1 MDDLYS
7 YTDYRRFLKDYYES
21 HKAKNPSFSY
31 RYLANKAGVNSSAFF
46 KFIIEGKRN
55 LTKQSIIKIA
65 AALRLTGNESEYFE
79 NLVFFNQAKTIKEKD
94 LFFSR
99 LMEHKKTRKV
109 APIGEEYYEYFAQ
122 WYHCVIRELIVMAD
136 FADDWERLGR
146 LLKPR
151 IGAKQA
157 KQSVE
162 LLLRLG
168 FLKKENG
175 RYVQTEPV
183 LSTGYGVSAHQIV
196 KFQIEMLKHAI
207 ESFNLAGERERLNSS
222 TTFGISGELFAHFV
236 AMIRDFRL
244 KLMELARLDNKASMV
259 YQLNLNLFPVSRRV
273 DDAWGAP

>member
-157 KQSVE
+157 KQSAAM
-162 LLLRLG
+162 
-168 FLKKENG
+168 FKPSPSFPPA
-175 RYVQTEPV
+175 TA
-183 LSTGYGVSAHQIV
+183 SARIR
-196 KFQIEMLKHAI
+196 
-207 ESFNLAGERERLNSS
+207 SSNSRSRCSS
-222 TTFGISGELFAHFV
+222 TRSSPSISPASGSGLIHRPPSA
-236 AMIRDFRL
+236 FR
-244 KLMELARLDNKASMV
+244 ASS
-259 YQLNLNLFPVSRRV
+259 SRTSWR
-273 DDAWGAP
+273 